1 MRHYRAPRLRAQTAL
16 KLIRQA
22 CQTCRTRQEQGAWG
36 VNAMMRFAVAL
47 LSLCAVVFTASAQD
61 AWPSRQIR
69 MVVPLPAGAS
79 VDVIGRLVGAK
90 LGERLGQ
97 TIVIEN
103 RAGASGAIGAD
114 VVARAAPDG
123 YTLGMA
129 TTTTHVTN
137 AIVNAKLAYDPIKD
151 FTAVAMVGIVP
162 YALSVSPKLPVKN
175 VKELLALAK
184 SKPGALNYS
193 SVGLGSVAHLAT
205 ELLAAMTGIKLNHV
219 PYRSSS
225 QAVIDLAEGRI
236 DITFGTLGSSLP
248 LIKDGKVRALA
259 VSTAKRAPQVPD
271 VPTLI
276 EAGVPGFE
284 ASLWFAL
291 VAPANLPVPI
301 AARLNKE
308 VNAIATDPAVIKG
321 LDLQAMQADPIPL
334 DRMGDLIRNDLV
346 RWREIAAK
354 AGLKGG

>member
-1 MRHYRAPRLRAQTAL
+1 MKRIA
-16 KLIRQA
+16 I
-22 CQTCRTRQEQGAWG
+22 
-36 VNAMMRFAVAL
+36 AL
-47 LSLCAVVFTASAQD
+47 LSVFAIVTSAAAQD
-61 AWPSRQIR
+61 AWPSKQIR

-79 VDVIGRLVGAK
+79 VDVIGRLVAAK

-114 VVARAAPDG
+114 AVAKAAPDG

-137 AIVNAKLAYDPIKD
+137 AIVNSKLVYDPVKD
-151 FTAVAMVGIVP
+151 FTPIAMIGVVP
-162 YALSVSPKLPVKN
+162 YALSVSPKLPVKD
-175 VKELLALAK
+175 VRELLALAK
-184 SKPGALNYS
+184 SKPGMLNYS

-205 ELLAAMTGIKLNHV
+205 EMLSNMTGIKLNHI
-219 PYRSSS
+219 PYRAAS

-248 LIKDGKVRALA
+248 LIKDGKIKILA
-259 VSTAKRAPQVPD
+259 VSTNRRAGQVPAI
-271 VPTLI
+271 PTMV

-284 ASLWFAL
+284 TSLWFAL
-291 VAPANLPVPI
+291 VGPPNMPPAI
-301 AARLNKE
+301 TARLNKE
-308 VNAIATDPAVIKG
+308 VNAIITDASVMKG
-321 LDLQAMQADPIPL
+321 FDLQAMQPDPIPL
-334 DRMGDLIRNDLV
+334 DRMGNLIRDDLT

-354 AGLKGG
+354 AGVKAE

>member
-1 MRHYRAPRLRAQTAL
+1 MTRLAIVLFSA
-16 KLIRQA
+16 
-22 CQTCRTRQEQGAWG
+22 
-36 VNAMMRFAVAL
+36 FAVVTNA
-47 LSLCAVVFTASAQD
+47 AAQD

-79 VDVIGRLVGAK
+79 VDVIGRLVAAK

-97 TIVIEN
+97 TVVIEN

-114 VVARAAPDG
+114 AVARAAPDG

-137 AIVNAKLAYDPIKD
+137 AIVNSKLAYDPVRD
-151 FTAVAMVGIVP
+151 FTAIAMVGVVP
-162 YALSVSPKLPVKN
+162 YVLSVSPKLPAKDVR
-175 VKELLALAK
+175 ELIALAK
-184 SKPGALNYS
+184 SKPGMLNYS

-205 ELLAAMTGIKLNHV
+205 ELLASMTGIKLNHV
-219 PYRSSS
+219 PYRASS

-259 VSTAKRAPQVPD
+259 VSTAQRATQAPD
-271 VPTLI
+271 VPTMT

-291 VAPANLPVPI
+291 VAPPNLPAPI
-301 AARLNKE
+301 AARLNRE
-308 VNAIATDPAVIKG
+308 VNAIVSDPAVIKA

-334 DRMGDLIRNDLV
+334 DRMGDLIRNDLT

-354 AGLKGG
+354 AGVKAE

>member
-1 MRHYRAPRLRAQTAL
+1 MPDLRDEE
-16 KLIRQA
+16 
-22 CQTCRTRQEQGAWG
+22 EQRCPGSLCMKR
-36 VNAMMRFAVAL
+36 VVLAL
-47 LSLCAVVFTASAQD
+47 LSLVALGASAAAQD
-61 AWPSRQIR
+61 AWPNRPIR

-79 VDVIGRLVGAK
+79 VDVIGRLVAAK

-114 VVARAAPDG
+114 AVAKAAPDG

-137 AIVNAKLAYDPIKD
+137 AIVNSKLAYDPVKD
-151 FTAVAMVGIVP
+151 FTAIGLIGVVP
-162 YALSVSPKLPVKN
+162 YALSVSPKLPVNN
-175 VKELLALAK
+175 VRELIALAR
-184 SKPGALNYS
+184 SKPGQLNYS

-205 ELLAAMTGIKLNHV
+205 ELLSNMTGIKLNHI
-219 PYRSSS
+219 PYRAAS

-248 LIKDGKVRALA
+248 LIKDGKIKILA
-259 VSTAKRAPQVPD
+259 VSTNRRASQVPAI
-271 VPTLI
+271 PTLA

-284 ASLWFAL
+284 TSLWFAL
-291 VAPANLPVPI
+291 VGPANLPGAI

-308 VNAIATDPAVIKG
+308 VNAIITDASVMKG
-321 LDLQAMQADPIPL
+321 FDLQAMQPEPIPL
-334 DRMGDLIRNDLV
+334 DRMGNVIRDDL
-346 RWREIAAK
+346 
-354 AGLKGG
+354 